1 MINVLLDTNIVLD
14 YILMREPFIKPAKTI
29 FKWSFEQK
37 ITAYISASALTDIYY
52 LVKQARDKVTAI
64 NFIKDLIQ
72 FIQIAGVDKS
82 VVVSALKS
90 GFTDFEDAIQN
101 AAAQNIG
108 VTHIITRNGK
118 DYKKSTLIIIAPEIF
133 VKKGLKD

>member
-1 MINVLLDTNIVLD
+1 MMNVLLDTNIVLD
-14 YILMREPFIKPAKTI
+14 YILMREPFIKSAKTI

-37 ITAYISASALTDIYY
+37 ITAYISASALTDVYY
-52 LVKQARDKVTAI
+52 LVRQAKDTAI

-72 FIQIAGVDKS
+72 FIHIAAVDKS
-82 VVVSALKS
+82 VVISALSS
-90 GFTDFEDAIQN
+90 GFTDFEDAVQN

-108 VTHIITRNGK
+108 ITHIVTGNIK
-118 DYKKSTLIIIAPEIF
+118 DFKKSSLIILSPEIF